1 MTQLV
6 HTHVVGCFEARATP
20 LDNPANKTDVVW
32 DDESTA
38 DRPIRVTPESA
49 QTFAPWWQGLNV
61 IANGVAQ
68 LPLKV
73 YQKNDS
79 GRKEADGH
87 ASHKVLH
94 RQPNKEM
101 GPFTFKHLLQ
111 FWASSWGN
119 GYAYIDRQGTP
130 NVDSLWPIH
139 PEIVTP
145 FRVNGELFY
154 DVVDMKGGRET
165 YFASE
170 IFHLRGPGDDGL
182 QGKSVV
188 KLARESLTVG
198 LQAQR
203 YGGQF
208 FRNDAKPGI
217 VIEVPNA
224 VTEETAK
231 NMLKHWERRHGGAHN
246 AARPAFLD
254 NGAKVSQFSMSNED
268 AQFLET
274 RQFSKSEV
282 AGWLILPPH
291 MVGDLSRATFSN
303 IEQQSIDY
311 VVNSLMPW
319 LIRWQDECNAKLLKP
334 SEIESGSHYAEFIV
348 EARLRGDFLSQ
359 MQGFQIGLTC
369 GIYNQDEVRERL
381 NLNRLPNNLGQTFYY
396 SQNMTPVGTAR
407 EEGGQQE
414 VEGEVGTSEKPPE
427 KKAKRIMAEFIYNEL
442 RREYSRLGKVLTRSA
457 TTRQKLAE
465 WHAKLPAECMEF
477 ARRLQPALEAATDL
491 GLEEVLPSEVA
502 STMATD
508 FRLVIETATIGDV
521 AGLKLR
527 TEELTK
533 KLAVDRAAELTG
545 DFWETVWKEK

>member
-20 LDNPANKTDVVW
+20 LDNPANTTDVVW
-32 DDESTA
+32 EDESTA

-73 YQKNDS
+73 YQKTGS
-79 GRKEADGH
+79 GRKEADNH
-87 ASHKVLH
+87 PSYKVLH

-119 GYAYIDRQGTP
+119 GYAYIERNGTP

-139 PEIVTP
+139 PEVVTP

-154 DVVDMKGGRET
+154 DVVDTKGGRET

-188 KLARESLTVG
+188 KLAKESLTVG

-208 FRNDAKPGI
+208 FKNDAKPGI

-224 VTEETAK
+224 VTEETAR

-246 AARPAFLD
+246 ASRPAFLD

-282 AGWLILPPH
+282 AGWLNLPPH

-319 LIRWQDECNAKLLKP
+319 LIRWQDECNAKLFKP

-381 NLNRLPNNLGQTFYY
+381 NLNKLPNNLGQTFYY
-396 SQNMTPVGTAR
+396 SQNMTPVGTVR
-407 EEGGQQE
+407 DEGGQQQE
-414 VEGEVGTSEKPPE
+414 SEPDGKDV
-427 KKAKRIMAEFIYNEL
+427 ARQVLGSFLMNEL
-442 RREYSRLGKVLTRSA
+442 SRAYQRIGKSA
-457 TTRQKLAE
+457 TRAAASPGRLQAWLTDGLGGECRTMVDAIEATCQHARLAGLMAWE
-465 WHAKLPAECMEF
+465 AQEF
-477 ARRLQPALEAATDL
+477 AREVRGDFKSLVNDELEGDATTL
-491 GLEEVLPSEVA
+491 KS
-502 STMATD
+502 
-508 FRLVIETATIGDV
+508 RIEG
-521 AGLKLR
+521 
-527 TEELTK
+527 LTK
-533 KLAVDRAAELTG
+533 RLAVDRPSQLVSSLWSAN
-545 DFWETVWKEK
+545 